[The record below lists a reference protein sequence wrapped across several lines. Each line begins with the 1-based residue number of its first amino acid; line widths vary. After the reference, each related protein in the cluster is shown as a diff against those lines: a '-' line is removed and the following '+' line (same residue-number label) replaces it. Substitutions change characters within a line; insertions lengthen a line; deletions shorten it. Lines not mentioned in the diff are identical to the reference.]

1 VRLGNRTFGGHWR
14 GKSVS
19 CSGTGEKQL
28 GLSLMKR
35 SGILVLG
42 KLVVVVVVVVMVLEL
57 K

>member
-1 VRLGNRTFGGHWR
+1 MRLGNRTFGGHWR

-28 GLSLMKR
+28 WLFLMKR
-35 SGILVLG
+35 IGILVLG
-42 KLVVVVVVVVMVLEL
+42 NLVVVLVLEL

>member
-1 VRLGNRTFGGHWR
+1 MRLGNRTFGGHWR

-28 GLSLMKR
+28 GLLMKR
-35 SGILVLG
+35 SGILVLA
-42 KLVVVVVVVVMVLEL
+42 KLVVMVVLEL